1 MRLRRPPTQPGL
13 SPTTMTFS
21 SPIFTHRLSANRAPV
36 ALAAVPRVVMLAL
49 VALALAL
56 VTAASPA
63 MAASFETASPAPQS
77 IAPGKRI
84 GDSTEALISNSAAKA
99 LAALNQ
105 YEYLSSAKNLVDLSA
120 QTNDL
125 AVHIAVTLGVVAR
138 DLQSAW
144 ANTDLAHQRAIF
156 AGLSQVGV
164 PYRINT
170 AIPLKGFDCSG
181 LTLFAWGV
189 AGIELARGSKAQFDA
204 ATKISTNDA
213 QPGDLLWRQGH
224 IAMYLG
230 VPGAVLQAPYGGR
243 SVEVQMMNERVGS
256 RMRYANPAI

>member
-1 MRLRRPPTQPGL
+1 M
-13 SPTTMTFS
+13 
-21 SPIFTHRLSANRAPV
+21 
-36 ALAAVPRVVMLAL
+36 AL
-49 VALALAL
+49 VALVTLMTLMTL
-56 VTAASPA
+56 VTMTTTTTAASPISA
-63 MAASFETASPAPQS
+63 VAPN
-77 IAPGKRI
+77 IAPDKRI
-84 GDSTEALISNSAAKA
+84 GDSTEALISNSATKA

-105 YEYLSSAKNLVDLSA
+105 YEYLSSAKELANLTT
-120 QTNDL
+120 QMNEL

-144 ANTDLAHQRAIF
+144 AKTDLAHQRAIF

-189 AGIELARGSKAQFDA
+189 AGIEVARGSQAQFDA
-204 ATKISTNDA
+204 ATKISAKDA
-213 QPGDLLWRQGH
+213 QPGDLLWRPGH

-243 SVEVQMMNERVGS
+243 SVEVQIMNERIGGW
-256 RMRYANPAI
+256 MRYANPAI

>member
-1 MRLRRPPTQPGL
+1 
-13 SPTTMTFS
+13 
-21 SPIFTHRLSANRAPV
+21 
-36 ALAAVPRVVMLAL
+36 MLAL

-63 MAASFETASPAPQS
+63 TAASPETKTALPAPQNK
-77 IAPGKRI
+77 APKKRI

-105 YEYLSSAKNLVDLSA
+105 YEYISSAKNLADLSA

-170 AIPLKGFDCSG
+170 AVPLKDFDCSG

-189 AGIELARGSKAQFDA
+189 AGVQVARGSQAQFDS
-204 ATKISTNDA
+204 ATTISATSA
-213 QPGDLLWRQGH
+213 QPGDLIWRPGH

-243 SVEVQMMNERVGS
+243 SVEVQMMNERIASWV
-256 RMRYANPAI
+256 RYANPAI

>member
-1 MRLRRPPTQPGL
+1 
-13 SPTTMTFS
+13 MTIH
-21 SPIFTHRLSANRAPV
+21 SPIPAPTLRAIRAIRALAVVLGLVVP
-36 ALAAVPRVVMLAL
+36 ALAASPVLA
-49 VALALAL
+49 
-56 VTAASPA
+56 TAAPRNIAPA
-63 MAASFETASPAPQS
+63 SIAPAS

-84 GDSTEALISNSAAKA
+84 GDSTEALISNSATKA

-105 YEYLSSAKNLVDLSA
+105 FEYINSAKNLANLTA
-120 QTNDL
+120 QMNEL

-170 AIPLKGFDCSG
+170 AIPLQGFDCSG
-181 LTLFAWGV
+181 LTLFAWGI
-189 AGIELARGSKAQFDA
+189 AGIEVARSSQAQFDA
-204 ATKISTNDA
+204 ATKISAKDA
-213 QPGDLLWRQGH
+213 QPGDLLWRPGH

-243 SVEVQMMNERVGS
+243 SVEVQMMNERIGGW
-256 RMRYANPAI
+256 MRYANPAI